1 MEMPPMDATELRQCK
16 AAGFS
21 MLETLV
27 AIFIVTIG
35 LLGIAGLQAKSQ
47 VAEFES
53 YQRAQALIIMGDI
66 VDKINIARNIA
77 SCFAVSSATT
87 GTPYFG
93 PATNPDGTSD
103 SGAVASPAC
112 GAGTIAE
119 NALAVSMMTDINSAL
134 AGSGETKSGAS
145 VGAMVG
151 ARGCVSYSSAT
162 EIVDT
167 TGASLSGT
175 GQYTVAVSWQG
186 RADTSTPTVNCGNN
200 KYGTETQRRTVSWTF
215 RAGKLK

>member
-1 MEMPPMDATELRQCK
+1 
-16 AAGFS
+16 

-35 LLGIAGLQAKSQ
+35 LLGIAGLQAKAQ

-53 YQRAQALIIMGDI
+53 YQRAQALIILGDMI
-66 VDKINIARNIA
+66 EKVNIARNVA
-77 SCFAVSSATT
+77 SCFAVSTASS

-93 PATNPDGTSD
+93 PTTNADGSSD
-103 SGAVASPAC
+103 SGAVATPSCA
-112 GAGTIAE
+112 AGTTAE
-119 NALAVSMMTDINSAL
+119 NALAVSMMTAINDAL
-134 AGSGETKSGAS
+134 AGTGETKAGAS

-151 ARGCVSYSSAT
+151 ARGCISYNATT

-186 RADTSTPTVNCGNN
+186 RTDTTTPTVNCGNN
-200 KYGTETQRRTVSWTF
+200 LYGTEPKRRTVSWTF
-215 RAGKLK
+215 RTARLK

>member
-1 MEMPPMDATELRQCK
+1 
-16 AAGFS
+16 

-35 LLGIAGLQAKSQ
+35 LLGIAGLQAKAQ

-66 VDKINIARNIA
+66 VDKINIARNVA
-77 SCFAVSSATT
+77 SCFAVTTVSS

-93 PATNPDGTSD
+93 PTTNPDGTSD
-103 SGAVASPAC
+103 SGAVSSPSC

-119 NALAVSMMTDINSAL
+119 NALAVSMMTAINNAL
-134 AGSGETKSGAS
+134 AGTGETKSGAS

-151 ARGCVSYSSAT
+151 ARGCVIYDTAT

-167 TGASLSGT
+167 TGASLAGT
-175 GQYTVAVSWQG
+175 GRYTVAVSWQG
-186 RADTSTPTVNCGNN
+186 RVDTVAPTVNCGNN
-200 KYGTETQRRTVSWTF
+200 MYGTETKRRTVSWTF